1 MSGSFDERRKANE
14 EKWAHDEDLK
24 FRIHARRDKLLG
36 EWAAAEMG
44 LQGTQMHVYA
54 QSIVQA
60 DLAKG
65 GDDDVLKKLRADF
78 AQKNL
83 THSDHMIRRQMDAL
97 LKLAQEQ
104 VMSEKKK

>member
-1 MSGSFDERRKANE
+1 MTGSFDERRKAQE

-24 FRIHARRDKLLG
+24 FKVHARRDKLLG

-44 LQGTQMHVYA
+44 MKGPQMHVYA
-54 QSIVQA
+54 QSIVET
-60 DLAKG
+60 DLSKAG
-65 GDDDVLKKLRADF
+65 GEDILKKLRADF
-78 AQKNL
+78 QAKNV

-97 LKLAQEQ
+97 LKIAQEQ